1 MGLVLSSEN
10 VIGEVALALW
20 IHYRTVGCHVSVWHN
35 SGENVSF
42 NYFRYSGIRYIRLIK
57 QYWKPLSLYHSIY
70 MLYYTPLNWI
80 RKGNEERKIGVE
92 KKIHM
97 VNACD
102 RTVWWCWVI
111 IMQVVT
117 MLVDRADDK
126 GQCIILIKKQNAKE
140 CVSLAGVSLITYLYG
155 PVGEGMLTFNIHTKI
170 CTQICTYTNV
180 CCFSVQ
186 GILCCRTST
195 IRANKTYFSL
205 VLLSVLNMNKNT
217 MCHKLMARNIGLFSC
232 PHGLHKNI
240 AYNMTIVLIHKQ
252 RQWTGS
258 L

>member
-57 QYWKPLSLYHSIY
+57 LYWKPLSLYHSIY

-126 GQCIILIKKQNAKE
+126 GQCIILIK
-140 CVSLAGVSLITYLYG
+140 
-155 PVGEGMLTFNIHTKI
+155 
-170 CTQICTYTNV
+170 
-180 CCFSVQ
+180 
-186 GILCCRTST
+186 
-195 IRANKTYFSL
+195 NKTQ
-205 VLLSVLNMNKNT
+205 KNFEPGR
-217 MCHKLMARNIGLFSC
+217 CIINNIPLWACRKRN
-232 PHGLHKNI
+232 
-240 AYNMTIVLIHKQ
+240 AYI
-252 RQWTGS
+252 
-258 L
+258 